1 MSAARR
7 YQPKTSYA
15 HRHQLQQQQQLHAE
29 GNSLLGSSS
38 GSFYNRHK
46 PHDFKTFQ
54 NIPSSS
60 MLLTHY
66 DPFYS
71 PLLSRLDSV
80 FHQLGYSAEACR
92 ERLVCAMYRN
102 PAKFAPFSNLVSA
115 QLSRSVRALC
125 TMDYG
130 RENSNPDSGATYPR
144 NPQG

>member
-1 MSAARR
+1 MRCR

-15 HRHQLQQQQQLHAE
+15 HRHQYTG
-29 GNSLLGSSS
+29 GNSVLDGG

-80 FHQLGYSAEACR
+80 FHQLGYQAEACR

-115 QLSRSVRALC
+115 QLSR
-125 TMDYG
+125 
-130 RENSNPDSGATYPR
+130 
-144 NPQG
+144 